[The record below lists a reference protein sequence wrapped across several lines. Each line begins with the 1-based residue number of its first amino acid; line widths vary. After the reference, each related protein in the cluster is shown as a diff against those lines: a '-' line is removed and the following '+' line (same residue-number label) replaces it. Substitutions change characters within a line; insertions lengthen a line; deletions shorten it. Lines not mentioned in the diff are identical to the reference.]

1 MSISANIKVP
11 DVYTSVNINTQR
23 TGLPLNDQRV
33 LFVTEDVLSEQFTPV
48 DVYDKADADTKFG
61 ANSQAGRMITAA
73 VKTNRTVNV
82 QAVAL
87 AVEGVQTQAAIL
99 TEGSNP
105 LLTEGGALI
114 EPEV

>member
-48 DVYDKADADTKFG
+48 DIYDKADADTKFG
-61 ANSQAGRMITAA
+61 DNSQAGRMITAA
-73 VKTNRTVNV
+73 IKTNRTVNV

-87 AVEGVQTQAAIL
+87 AVEGVQTQAAL
-99 TEGSNP
+99 LAEDSNP
-105 LLTEGGALI
+105 VLGEDGALI
-114 EPEV
+114 EP

>member
-11 DVYTSVNINTQR
+11 DLYTSVNINTQR
-23 TGLPLNDQRV
+23 TGLPQNDQRV
-33 LFVTEDVLSEQFTPV
+33 LFVTLDVLSTQFTPV

-87 AVEGVQTQAAIL
+87 SVEGVQTQAAIQ
-99 TEGSNP
+99 TEGGVA
-105 LLTEGGALI
+105 LQTEGGALI
-114 EPEV
+114 EP

>member
-33 LFVTEDVLSEQFTPV
+33 LFVTLDVLSEQFTPV
-48 DVYDKADADTKFG
+48 DIYDKADADAKFG

-73 VKTNRTVNV
+73 VKTNRTVSV
-82 QAVAL
+82 QAVVL
-87 AVEGVQTQAAIL
+87 AVEGVQTQAAL
-99 TEGSNP
+99 LAEDNNP
-105 LLTEGGALI
+105 VLAEDGVLI
-114 EPEV
+114 EP

>member
-33 LFVTEDVLSEQFTPV
+33 LFVTLDILSEQLKPV
-48 DVYDKADADTKFG
+48 DIYDKADADAKFG

-87 AVEGVQTQAAIL
+87 AVEGVQTQAAL
-99 TEGSNP
+99 HTESGDP
-105 LLTEGGALI
+105 VLTEGGALI
-114 EPEV
+114 EP

>member
-33 LFVTEDVLSEQFTPV
+33 LFVTEDVLSEQFKPV
-48 DVYDKADADTKFG
+48 DVYDKADADNKFG
-61 ANSQAGRMITAA
+61 VNSQAGRMITAA

-87 AVEGVQTQAAIL
+87 AVEGVQTQAA
-99 TEGSNP
+99 
-105 LLTEGGALI
+105 LLTEDGEALKTEDGLLI

>member
-33 LFVTEDVLSEQFTPV
+33 LFVTLDVLSGQFKPV
-48 DVYDKADADTKFG
+48 DVYDKTDADAKFG

-87 AVEGVQTQAAIL
+87 AVEGVQTQAAL
-99 TEGSNP
+99 HTESGDP
-105 LLTEGGALI
+105 VLAEDGALI
-114 EPEV
+114 EP

>member
-33 LFVTEDVLSEQFTPV
+33 LFVTLDVLSEQFTPV

-73 VKTNRTVNV
+73 VKTNRTVSV

-87 AVEGVQTQAAIL
+87 AVEGVQTQAAL
-99 TEGSNP
+99 QTEGGTA
-105 LLTEGGALI
+105 LQTEGGALI
-114 EPEV
+114 APE

>member
-33 LFVTEDVLSEQFTPV
+33 LLVTLDVLSEQFKPV
-48 DVYDKADADTKFG
+48 DVYDKADADAKFG

-87 AVEGVQTQAAIL
+87 AAEGVQTQAAL
-99 TEGSNP
+99 HTESGDP
-105 LLTEGGALI
+105 VLAEDGALI
-114 EPEV
+114 EP

>member
-33 LFVTEDVLSEQFTPV
+33 LFVTLDVLSAQFKPV
-48 DVYDKADADTKFG
+48 DIYDKADADTKFG

-87 AVEGVQTQAAIL
+87 AAEGVQTQAAL
-99 TEGSNP
+99 HTESGDP
-105 LLTEGGALI
+105 VLTEGGALI
-114 EPEV
+114 EP

>member
-33 LFVTEDVLSEQFTPV
+33 LFVTLDVLSEQFKPV
-48 DVYDKADADTKFG
+48 DVYDKADADAKFG

-87 AVEGVQTQAAIL
+87 AAEGVQTQAAL
-99 TEGSNP
+99 HTESGDP
-105 LLTEGGALI
+105 VLAEDGALI
-114 EPEV
+114 EP

>member
-33 LFVTEDVLSEQFTPV
+33 LFVTLDVLSEQFKPV
-48 DVYDKADADTKFG
+48 DVYDKADADAKFG
-61 ANSQAGRMITAA
+61 TNSQAGRMITAA

-87 AVEGVQTQAAIL
+87 AEESVQTQAA
-99 TEGSNP
+99 
-105 LLTEGGALI
+105 LLAEDSKPVLGEDGALI
-114 EPEV
+114 EP

>member
-11 DVYTSVNINTQR
+11 DAYTSVNINTQR

-33 LFVTEDVLSEQFTPV
+33 LFVTLDVLSTQFTPV
-48 DVYDKADADTKFG
+48 DVYDKVDADAKFG
-61 ANSQAGRMITAA
+61 ANSQTGRMITAA

-87 AVEGVQTQAAIL
+87 SVEGVQTQAAIQ
-99 TEGSNP
+99 TEGGVA
-105 LLTEGGALI
+105 LQTEGGALI
-114 EPEV
+114 EP

>member
-33 LFVTEDVLSEQFTPV
+33 LFVTLDVLSEQFKPV
-48 DVYDKADADTKFG
+48 DVYDKADADAKFG

-73 VKTNRTVNV
+73 VKTNRTVSV

-87 AVEGVQTQAAIL
+87 AAENVQTQAAL
-99 TEGSNP
+99 LAEDSNP
-105 LLTEGGALI
+105 VLGEDGALI
-114 EPEV
+114 EP